1 LKSINSPTYDIL
13 NIIINNKTTKRD
25 LIVKMKKKKIIK
37 KRIKDLINQGI
48 IKKQGGLKLTPFGII
63 VVKFFIIVKKNFKLR
78 VEG

>member
-1 LKSINSPTYDIL
+1 L

-25 LIVKMKKKKIIK
+25 LIVKIKKKKIIK

-48 IKKQGGLKLTPFGII
+48 IKNQKKLKLTPFGTII
-63 VVKFFIIVKKNFKLR
+63 VKFFIIIKKNFRLR